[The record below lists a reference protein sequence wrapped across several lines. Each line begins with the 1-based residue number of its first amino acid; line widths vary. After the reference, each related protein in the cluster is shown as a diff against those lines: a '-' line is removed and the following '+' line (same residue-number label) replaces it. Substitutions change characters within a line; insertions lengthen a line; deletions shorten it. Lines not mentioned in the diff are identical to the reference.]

1 MPEYTQNVHRINKIN
16 LRPNYHDYNV
26 SRSKNADSEDE
37 DLSDKFLEPSS
48 IYAIAASEHSVDTVW
63 IIKTIGEFKST
74 IDVTDDCGHKVISGQ
89 KYMLGHFLEIVND
102 SITSKR

>member
-1 MPEYTQNVHRINKIN
+1 MPEYTQNVHTINKIN
-16 LRPNYHDYNV
+16 LRPNYHDYDA

-37 DLSDKFLEPSS
+37 DLSDKFLEPGS
-48 IYAIAASEHSVDTVW
+48 IYAIAASEYSVDTVW
-63 IIKTIGEFKST
+63 ILKIIEEFKST
-74 IDVTDDCGHKVISGQ
+74 IDVTDDYGH